1 MIDIER
7 IYKYMELLECRRHV
21 TASEFQSLLE
31 ISKATF
37 KRDLSALRDRFDVPI
52 IYDRDIE
59 AYKLD
64 TNCNRK
70 PLPGIWFSPDEIK
83 ILRSGCDALSHESNP
98 TLKCVFNILHTKFQR
113 LNI

>member
-21 TASEFQSLLE
+21 TASEFQTLLE

-37 KRDLSALRDRFDVPI
+37 KRDLAILRYRFDVPI
-52 IYDRDIE
+52 MYDRDIG

-64 TNCNRK
+64 ENCKRK

-83 ILRSGCDALSHESNP
+83 IIRNVCDVIKSESNP
-98 TLKCVFNILHTKFQR
+98 TIQNAFNILHAKFIR
-113 LNI
+113 INI